1 MDTIEERARKYATQR
16 VGGEYIGG
24 FKGDMWL
31 SLYQTYIE
39 IATEQR
45 KIDIDNACEW
55 LEVHSFE
62 FIELVSLYG
71 VGADCSQIIKQFK
84 KALEE

>member
-1 MDTIEERARKYATQR
+1 MSKTIKERARKYATQR

-24 FKGDMWL
+24 FKGDTWL

-45 KIDIDNACEW
+45 KIDIEIF
-55 LEVHSFE
+55 LEVLDRCRDICSE
-62 FIELVSLYG
+62 REINLSSLLIMSELAKLT
-71 VGADCSQIIKQFK
+71 K
-84 KALEE
+84 EEEK